1 MSEAQIHLLLNHIPV
16 MGSLFATAILIWGL
30 VRKQQDVIQTALYL
44 FIISA
49 VFAIPVYFSGEGAE
63 EAVEHLPA
71 VSEALIEDHEHL
83 AKTAMFIIEAL
94 GLASI
99 GALFLSI
106 KNKLIPVW
114 YSIALLVLA
123 LINGGVMAQTAH
135 LGGLIR
141 HSEIRQGA
149 SSGGRE
155 SEAEEGRENEADEA
169 RENKAKEGSEN
180 EADEAREHEST
191 QSKENSALPAE
202 RSEANE
208 KRQHENT
215 EATEH
220 RQQVVNQ
227 DRDGQSVTRE
237 QRENNESHKVIAAAA
252 KVMPLEALLK
262 KAFPNR
268 KVHMIEVKLETESGQ
283 QVYELEWLEQG
294 IKNKA
299 YFNALTG
306 ERVSHQE

>member
-30 VRKQQDVIQTALYL
+30 VRKQQEVIQTALYL

-83 AKTAMFIIEAL
+83 AKTAMFIIEVL

-114 YSIALLVLA
+114 YNIALLVLA
-123 LINGGVMAQTAH
+123 LVNGGVIAQTAH
-135 LGGLIR
+135 LGGMIR
-141 HSEIRQGA
+141 HSEIRQGQGA
-149 SSGGRE
+149 ESARE
-155 SEAEEGRENEADEA
+155 SEAEEGSKNEAE
-169 RENKAKEGSEN
+169 
-180 EADEAREHEST
+180 EAREHKSNQE
-191 QSKENSALPAE
+191 QSALPAE
-202 RSEANE
+202 RSKNSSEANE
-208 KRQHENT
+208 NRELERHEASEKNT
-215 EATEH
+215 QT
-220 RQQVVNQ
+220 QTQ
-227 DRDGQSVTRE
+227 DRDDRHERE
-237 QRENNESHKVIAAAA
+237 SKTSPIATTG
-252 KVMPLEALLK
+252 KVMPLETLLK

-268 KVHMIEVKLETESGQ
+268 KVNMIEAKLKTESGQ
-283 QVYELEWLEQG
+283 QVYKLEWLEQG

-299 YFNALTG
+299 YFNAFTG
-306 ERVSHQE
+306 ERMSRNEH